1 MAEFIK
7 ASQAA
12 RLIKDDSFLLVCG
25 FVGIG
30 SPEEIF
36 IEMEKSFLEKGTPKN
51 LDLMF
56 AAGFGDG
63 KTKGLIILLIKE

>member
-12 RLIKDDSFLLVCG
+12 RLIKDDSLLLVCG

-36 IEMEKSFLEKGTPKN
+36 IEMEKSF
-51 LDLMF
+51 
-56 AAGFGDG
+56 FGRRN
-63 KTKGLIILLIKE
+63 TKKFRSYVCCWIW

>member
-36 IEMEKSFLEKGTPKN
+36 IEMEKSFLEKETPK
-51 LDLMF
+51 
-56 AAGFGDG
+56 
-63 KTKGLIILLIKE
+63 KS